1 MYLFH
6 MTLHMEQIN
15 FRCYAVIID
24 NNHLHWRIIPM
35 SADQRIILANV
46 PRLLR
51 DMLNRIL
58 LKTEHLKVVQEITEY
73 DNLPTTLEQNEAEWV
88 IMSLPADKQ
97 IPEWADS
104 FMKRNP
110 LIKIM
115 ALSSDGSWIK
125 MKWLESREQDLTDLS
140 LKELIHILEG
150 NTTSI

>member
-1 MYLFH
+1 
-6 MTLHMEQIN
+6 
-15 FRCYAVIID
+15 
-24 NNHLHWRIIPM
+24 
-35 SADQRIILANV
+35 
-46 PRLLR
+46 
-51 DMLNRIL
+51 
-58 LKTEHLKVVQEITEY
+58 
-73 DNLPTTLEQNEAEWV
+73 
-88 IMSLPADKQ
+88 MSLPADKQ